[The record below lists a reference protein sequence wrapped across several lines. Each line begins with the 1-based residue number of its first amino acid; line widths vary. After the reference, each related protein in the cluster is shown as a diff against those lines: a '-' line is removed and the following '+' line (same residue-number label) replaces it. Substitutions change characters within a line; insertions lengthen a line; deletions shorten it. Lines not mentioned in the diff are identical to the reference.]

1 MVGSWNPCDGCQKP
15 NESFEYSRLDGTI
28 LMRDSFLEIDMV
40 LSGFSVVSNVGFK
53 QKNLEVQ
60 K

>member
-1 MVGSWNPCDGCQKP
+1 MDVKNLMKVL
-15 NESFEYSRLDGTI
+15 NTLKDGTI

-40 LSGFSVVSNVGFK
+40 LSGFSVVSNVEFK

>member
-1 MVGSWNPCDGCQKP
+1 LAVETHVMDVKNLMKVL
-15 NESFEYSRLDGTI
+15 NTLKDGTI

-40 LSGFSVVSNVGFK
+40 LSGFSVVSNVEFK

>member
-1 MVGSWNPCDGCQKP
+1 MAVETHVMDVKNLMKVL
-15 NESFEYSRLDGTI
+15 NTLKDGTI

-40 LSGFSVVSNVGFK
+40 LSGFSVVSNVEFK

>member
-1 MVGSWNPCDGCQKP
+1 MDVKNLMNILD
-15 NESFEYSRLDGTI
+15 NYSRLDRTI
-28 LMRDSFLEIDMV
+28 LMRDGFLEIDMV
-40 LSGFSVVSNVGFK
+40 LSGFSVVSNVEFK